1 MQAKQLMEQFALIA
15 DAPQGIQRLREMI
28 LQLAVQGKLVPQEP
42 TDEPAAVLLTKIQAE
57 KERLIQAG
65 TIKRPKP
72 LPPIQE
78 DEKPFELPNGWEW
91 TKLGLIS
98 QVNPRNYADD
108 DLSASFVPMSLI
120 TTFTDGRHEQEIKL
134 WKDIKQGFTHFAEG
148 DIGVAK
154 ITPCFENGK
163 AAIFQ
168 NLQNKIGAGTT
179 ELHIIRPF
187 GQTLLPRYVLTYLK
201 SPMFLLIGETQMTGT
216 AGQKRLPKEFVANN
230 PFPLPP
236 EKEQA
241 RIVAKVDALM
251 ALCDELEALQQ
262 KRAQLQLSTHHAV
275 LESLANAQTPL
286 DLQTA
291 WQRLQAAMPLL
302 FTQPQQIKGLRETIL
317 QLAVRG
323 KLVPQDPSDE
333 PAAVLLAK
341 ISAEKE
347 RLIKQ
352 GTIKRQ
358 KPLPPIQEDEKPFE
372 LPQGWEWVRLGEL
385 ISVMDSGWS
394 PACLDHPSPNEEIW
408 GVLKTTAVQSMKFL
422 EQENKELPTKLN
434 PRPQYEVH
442 AGDILITRAGPK
454 NRVGISCFV
463 KKTRRNLMISDK
475 IIRFHLALTSLRED
489 FIVLCLHAGATAKY
503 LEEAKSGM
511 AESQVNISQD
521 KLKLVLL
528 PLVPI
533 KEQARIVAKVDAL
546 MALCDEWEARLQA
559 ARHTQEQF
567 ALAAVALS

>member
-15 DAPQGIQRLREMI
+15 NAQQGIQRLREMI

-42 TDEPAAVLLTKIQAE
+42 SDEPAAVLLAKIQAE

-91 TKLGLIS
+91 VRLNDIGITATGKTPSTQNANFYNGRI
-98 QVNPRNYADD
+98 P
-108 DLSASFVPMSLI
+108 FVGPGQI
-120 TTFTDGRHEQEIKL
+120 TTDGRVTEADKFISEEGRVETTIAKPSDILMVCIGGSIGKVALLKHE
-134 WKDIKQGFTHFAEG
+134 
-148 DIGVAK
+148 VAFNQQINTVSPLK
-154 ITPCFENGK
+154 ISSKFLYLVLSSPYFQKSVLREATGSATP
-163 AAIFQ
+163 
-168 NLQNKIGAGTT
+168 
-179 ELHIIRPF
+179 IINRS
-187 GQTLLPRYVLTYLK
+187 K
-201 SPMFLLIGETQMTGT
+201 W
-216 AGQKRLPKEFVANN
+216 EFIPVTVAS
-230 PFPLPP
+230 LA
-236 EKEQA
+236 EQA

-286 DLQTA
+286 DLKTA

-302 FTQPQQIKGLRETIL
+302 FTQPQQIKGLRDTIL

-323 KLVPQDPSDE
+323 KLVPQDPTDE

-358 KPLPPIQEDEKPFE
+358 KPLPPIREDEKPFE
-372 LPQGWEWVRLGEL
+372 LPQGWEWVRLMEFATVGTGSTPARDNNDYYEPAEINWVTSGETGQNFISFTKEKISLKAIAETNVSIYPIGTLIVAMYGQGKTRGQVSELLIEAGTNQACAAIQLIEQDVYHRQYVKLFFKKSYEELRIQAAGGAQPNLNVAKIANTL
-385 ISVMDSGWS
+385 IS
-394 PACLDHPSPNEEIW
+394 
-408 GVLKTTAVQSMKFL
+408 
-422 EQENKELPTKLN
+422 LPPLA
-434 PRPQYEVH
+434 E
-442 AGDILITRAGPK
+442 
-454 NRVGISCFV
+454 
-463 KKTRRNLMISDK
+463 KK
-475 IIRFHLALTSLRED
+475 
-489 FIVLCLHAGATAKY
+489 
-503 LEEAKSGM
+503 
-511 AESQVNISQD
+511 
-521 KLKLVLL
+521 
-528 PLVPI
+528 
-533 KEQARIVAKVDAL
+533 RIVAKVDAL

>member
-42 TDEPAAVLLTKIQAE
+42 TDEPAAVLLAKIQAE
-57 KERLIQAG
+57 KERLIKQG
-65 TIKRPKP
+65 TIKRQKP

-78 DEKPFELPNGWEW
+78 DEKPFELPNGWEFCRFD
-91 TKLGLIS
+91 
-98 QVNPRNYADD
+98 N
-108 DLSASFVPMSLI
+108 LI
-120 TTFTDGRHEQEIKL
+120 TSVISGGTPSKNNPSYWNGNIPWASVKDLGKSLYLYKTQDYITQKGLDAGSKL
-134 WKDIKQGFTHFAEG
+134 ANVGDLLICTRMGLGKIAIASVDVAFNQDLKAVKLAKLINVSFFLHFFATLKLKGTGTTVAGIKQEELLNTL
-148 DIGVAK
+148 VAV
-154 ITPCFENGK
+154 P
-163 AAIFQ
+163 
-168 NLQNKIGAGTT
+168 
-179 ELHIIRPF
+179 
-187 GQTLLPRYVLTYLK
+187 
-201 SPMFLLIGETQMTGT
+201 
-216 AGQKRLPKEFVANN
+216 
-230 PFPLPP
+230 PL
-236 EKEQA
+236 KEQA

-251 ALCDELEALQQ
+251 ALCDEVEALQQ
-262 KRAQLQLSTHHAV
+262 KRTQLQLSTHHAV

-358 KPLPPIQEDEKPFE
+358 KPLPPIREEEKPFE
-372 LPQGWEWVRLGEL
+372 LPNGWEWVRLMEFATVGTGSTPARDNNDYYEPAEINWVTSGETGQNFISFTKEKISLKAIAETNVSIYPIGTLIVAMYGQGKTRGQVSELLIEAGTNQACAAIQLIEQDVYHRQYVKLFFKKSYEELRIQAAGGAQPNLNVAKIANTL
-385 ISVMDSGWS
+385 IS
-394 PACLDHPSPNEEIW
+394 
-408 GVLKTTAVQSMKFL
+408 
-422 EQENKELPTKLN
+422 LPPLA
-434 PRPQYEVH
+434 E
-442 AGDILITRAGPK
+442 
-454 NRVGISCFV
+454 
-463 KKTRRNLMISDK
+463 KK
-475 IIRFHLALTSLRED
+475 
-489 FIVLCLHAGATAKY
+489 
-503 LEEAKSGM
+503 
-511 AESQVNISQD
+511 
-521 KLKLVLL
+521 
-528 PLVPI
+528 
-533 KEQARIVAKVDAL
+533 RIVAKVDAL

>member
-28 LQLAVQGKLVPQEP
+28 LQLAVQGKLVPQDP
-42 TDEPAAVLLTKIQAE
+42 SDEPAAVLLAKIQAE

-65 TIKRPKP
+65 TIKRQKP

-236 EKEQA
+236 LKEQA

-262 KRAQLQLSTHHAV
+262 KRAQLQLSTHQAV

-291 WQRLQAAMPLL
+291 WQRLQATMPLL

-333 PAAVLLAK
+333 PASVLLAK

-358 KPLPPIQEDEKPFE
+358 KPLPPIREEEIPFE
-372 LPQGWEWVRLGEL
+372 LPQGWEWARLGDYLDIISGVTLGRKNLGEDLLEL
-385 ISVMDSGWS
+385 PYLRVANVQRGHLNLHDIKKTVIKRAELNKYLLKKDDLLVNEGGDWDKVGRTAIWRGEI
-394 PACLDHPSPNEEIW
+394 PACIHQNHIIR
-408 GVLKTTAVQSMKFL
+408 M
-422 EQENKELPTKLN
+422 
-434 PRPQYEVH
+434 R
-442 AGDILITRAGPK
+442 
-454 NRVGISCFV
+454 
-463 KKTRRNLMISDK
+463 K
-475 IIRFHLALTSLRED
+475 IIDEFLAEWVQMFMNSVAKNYFQNASKQTTNLASINMSQLKN
-489 FIVLCLHAGATAKY
+489 CLICIPNKY
-503 LEEAKSGM
+503 EGS
-511 AESQVNISQD
+511 
-521 KLKLVLL
+521 
-528 PLVPI
+528 
-533 KEQARIVAKVDAL
+533 RIVAKVDAL

>member
-28 LQLAVQGKLVPQEP
+28 LQLAVQGKLVPQDP

-65 TIKRPKP
+65 TIKRQKP

-236 EKEQA
+236 LKEQA

-262 KRAQLQLSTHHAV
+262 KRAQLQLSTHQAV

-291 WQRLQAAMPLL
+291 WQRLQATMPLL

-333 PAAVLLAK
+333 PASVLLAK

-358 KPLPPIQEDEKPFE
+358 KPLPPIREEEIPFE
-372 LPQGWEWVRLGEL
+372 LPQGWEWARLGDYLDIISGVTLGRKNLGEDLLEL
-385 ISVMDSGWS
+385 PYLRVANVQRGHLNLHDIKKTVIKRAELNKYLLKKDDLLVNEGGDWDKVGRTAIWRGEI
-394 PACLDHPSPNEEIW
+394 PACIHQNHIIR
-408 GVLKTTAVQSMKFL
+408 M
-422 EQENKELPTKLN
+422 
-434 PRPQYEVH
+434 R
-442 AGDILITRAGPK
+442 
-454 NRVGISCFV
+454 
-463 KKTRRNLMISDK
+463 K
-475 IIRFHLALTSLRED
+475 IIDEFLAEWVQMFMNSVAKNYFQNASKQTTNLASINMSQLKN
-489 FIVLCLHAGATAKY
+489 CLICIPNKY
-503 LEEAKSGM
+503 EGS
-511 AESQVNISQD
+511 
-521 KLKLVLL
+521 
-528 PLVPI
+528 
-533 KEQARIVAKVDAL
+533 RIVAKVDAL